1 MKKIICLLVLIMSLL
16 LTACGGIDFEFG
28 QVGNSI
34 TVKANKATD
43 GKYAQSDYFSVNKN
57 QAVKVTSSLTDGQ
70 LKIEFIEVVVFHDTD
85 GDVDIIPGALAATV
99 TVGPD
104 ETKTVVLEEGEY
116 IMALTAIGTAEGK
129 ISTEVVK
136 Q

>member
-1 MKKIICLLVLIMSLL
+1 MGKENYEHKN
-16 LTACGGIDFEFG
+16 ADDADRH
-28 QVGNSI
+28 N
-34 TVKANKATD
+34 A

-57 QAVKVTSSLTDGQ
+57 QAVKVTSSLTGGQ

>member
-57 QAVKVTSSLTDGQ
+57 QAVKVTSSLTGGQ
-70 LKIEFIEVVVFHDTD
+70 LKIEFIEVVVFH